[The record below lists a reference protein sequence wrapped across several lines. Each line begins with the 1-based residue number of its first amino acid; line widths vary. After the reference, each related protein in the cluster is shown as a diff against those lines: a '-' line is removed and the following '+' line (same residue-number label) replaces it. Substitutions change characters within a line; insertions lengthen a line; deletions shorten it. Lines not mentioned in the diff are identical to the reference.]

1 MNIYLDNASTT
12 FPKPKVVSDS
22 IYNFLIDIG
31 GNPGRSNHSNG
42 MESNRLLLD
51 ARETIASFFNF
62 NNISNV
68 IFTSNITSSL
78 NILINGCLKNGDHVI
93 TTSIEHN
100 SVLRPL
106 FKLQSNNF
114 IELSIVDSNEF
125 GFINVSDIKNSIK
138 ENTKFIILSHASNVL
153 GSIQP
158 IEEIGKLCKDNGIF
172 FILDS
177 AQSAGVLDI
186 DFKKLNLSALA
197 FTGHKSLFGPQGIGG
212 FIITD
217 ELNEICNPYI
227 LGGTG
232 SMSYSLAQPDFL
244 PDKFESGTL
253 NMPGI
258 VGLNEGIKFINK
270 EGLNSIYEKNS
281 YLRNLLISNLQDIKN
296 IQLYED
302 FNNPNYTSCVSFNST
317 KMNTAELSYELDY
330 KYGIKN
336 RSGLHCA
343 PLTHKSI
350 GSFPD
355 GTVRLSISYF
365 NTIEDINYTIDS
377 INKILKWILT
387 SLDVNNYIRE
397 VLLWKL

>member
-22 IYNFLIDIG
+22 IYNFLVNIG
-31 GNPGRSNHSNG
+31 GNPGRSNHNNG
-42 MESNRLLLD
+42 MESNRLLLE

-78 NILINGCLKNGDHVI
+78 NILINGCLKKGDHVI
-93 TTSIEHN
+93 TSSIEHN

-106 FKLQSNNF
+106 FKLESNKF
-114 IELSIVDSNEF
+114 IELSIVNSNKF
-125 GFINVSDIKNSIK
+125 GFISVDDIKNSIR
-138 ENTKFIILSHASNVL
+138 ENTKFVILSHASNVL

-158 IEEIGKLCKDNGIF
+158 IEEIGRLCKDNEIF

-186 DFKKLNLSALA
+186 DFTKLNLSALA

-232 SMSYSLAQPDFL
+232 SMSYSLDQPDFL

-281 YLRNLLISNLQDIKN
+281 YLRSLLISNLQDIKN

-302 FNNPNYTSCVSFNST
+302 FSNPNYTSCVSFNSI
-317 KMNTAELSYELDY
+317 KMDTAELSYELDY

-350 GSFPD
+350 GSFPN

-365 NTIEDINYTIDS
+365 NTLEDINYTIDS
-377 INKILKWILT
+377 INKILK
-387 SLDVNNYIRE
+387 
-397 VLLWKL
+397 

>member
-22 IYNFLIDIG
+22 IYNFLVNIG
-31 GNPGRSNHSNG
+31 GNPGRSNHNNG
-42 MESNRLLLD
+42 MESNRLLLE

-68 IFTSNITSSL
+68 IFASNITSSL
-78 NILINGCLKNGDHVI
+78 NILINGCLKKGDHVI
-93 TTSIEHN
+93 TSSIEHN

-106 FKLQSNNF
+106 FKLENNNL
-114 IELSIVDSNEF
+114 IELSIVNSNEF
-125 GFINVSDIKNSIK
+125 GFINVVDIKNAIRK
-138 ENTKFIILSHASNVL
+138 NTKLIILSHASNVL

-158 IEEIGKLCKDNGIF
+158 IEEIGRLCKDNGIF

-186 DFKKLNLSALA
+186 DFTKLNLSALA

-232 SMSYSLAQPDFL
+232 SMSYSLDQPDFL

-253 NMPGI
+253 NMLGI

-270 EGLNSIYEKNS
+270 EGLNTIYEKNS
-281 YLRNLLISNLQDIKN
+281 YLRNLLISNLQDIRN

-317 KMNTAELSYELDY
+317 KMDTAELSYELDY

-350 GSFPD
+350 GSFPN

-365 NTIEDINYTIDS
+365 NTVEDINYTIDS
-377 INKILKWILT
+377 INQILK
-387 SLDVNNYIRE
+387 
-397 VLLWKL
+397 